1 MWVSWVVASQL
12 VVRLVVVALAFVG
25 LVVALPGDRAV
36 PRLGPGE

>member
-25 LVVALPGDRAV
+25 PAVSLFLVTVLFLD
-36 PRLGPGE
+36 

>member
-25 LVVALPGDRAV
+25 LAV
-36 PRLGPGE
+36 SLFLVTVLFLD